1 MKLLAT
7 LLACAAPALTALAI
21 TAPASAAPRIVYSK
35 SFPGSTPAFVEITL
49 EQSGDVL
56 YKEAPDDPQPLKFKL
71 AEADTKQIF
80 ELAAKLDHFKRELE
94 SGLKVAKMGDK
105 TYRWEDGPTKNE
117 VKFNFTTDLDGK
129 ALQEWFERIAETE
142 QHVFALERAVR
153 FDKLGVN
160 KVLLQFQ
167 AAMERGRLVASDQF
181 LPWLDRVAKNE
192 SYLNM
197 ARERAASLAAT
208 IRNGAKA
215 AE

>member
-7 LLACAAPALTALAI
+7 LLVVAALA
-21 TAPASAAPRIVYSK
+21 PAAPRIVYSK

-56 YKEAPDDPQPLKFKL
+56 YKEAPDDQQPLKFKL
-71 AEADTKQIF
+71 AEADTQQIF
-80 ELAAKLDHFKRELE
+80 ELAAKLDYFKRELE

-105 TYRWEDGPTKNE
+105 TYRWEDGATKNE

-129 ALQEWFERIAETE
+129 AIQEWFEKIAETE

-181 LPWLDRVAKNE
+181 LPWLDRVAKND

-197 ARERAASLAAT
+197 ARERAAGLAAT
-208 IRNGAKA
+208 IRANGKA

>member
-7 LLACAAPALTALAI
+7 LLFVAALA
-21 TAPASAAPRIVYSK
+21 PAAPRIVYSK

-56 YKEAPDDPQPLKFKL
+56 YKEAPDDQQPLKFKL

-80 ELAAKLDHFKRELE
+80 ELVAKLDHFKRELE

-105 TYRWEDGPTKNE
+105 TYRWEDGATKNE
-117 VKFNFTTDLDGK
+117 VKFNFTTDIDGK
-129 ALQEWFERIAETE
+129 ALQEWFEKIAETE

-153 FDKLGVN
+153 FEKLGVN
-160 KVLLQFQ
+160 KVLLLFQ
-167 AAMERGRLVASDQF
+167 AAMVGGGLVASEVF
-181 LPWLDRVAKNE
+181 LPWLDRVAKND

-208 IRNGAKA
+208 IRANGKA

>member
-1 MKLLAT
+1 MRLLAA
-7 LLACAAPALTALAI
+7 LLAFAALA
-21 TAPASAAPRIVYSK
+21 PAAPRIFYSK
-35 SFPGSTPAFVEITL
+35 SFPGSTPAYVEITL
-49 EQSGDVL
+49 EESGEVV
-56 YKEAPDDPQPLKFKL
+56 YKEAPDDQQPLKFKL
-71 AEADTKQIF
+71 SEADTKQIF

-105 TYRWEDGPTKNE
+105 TYRWEDGATKHE
-117 VKFNFTTDLDGK
+117 VKFNFTIDLDGK
-129 ALQEWFERIAETE
+129 AIQEWFERISETE
-142 QHVFALERAVR
+142 QHVISLERAVR

-167 AAMERGRLVASDQF
+167 AAMERGRLVSSDQF
-181 LPWLDRVAKNE
+181 LPFLDRVAKNE

-208 IRNGAKA
+208 IRANGKA

>member
-1 MKLLAT
+1 MKFLAALLA
-7 LLACAAPALTALAI
+7 LAALA
-21 TAPASAAPRIVYSK
+21 PAAPRIFYSK
-35 SFPGSTPAFVEITL
+35 SFPGSTPAYVEITL
-49 EQSGDVL
+49 EESGEVV
-56 YKEAPDDPQPLKFKL
+56 YKEAPDDQQPLKFKL
-71 AEADTKQIF
+71 SEADTKQIF

-105 TYRWEDGPTKNE
+105 TYRWEDGATKHE

-129 ALQEWFERIAETE
+129 AIQEWFEKISETQ
-142 QHVFALERAVR
+142 QHVISLERAVR

-167 AAMERGRLVASDQF
+167 AAMERGRLVSSDQF
-181 LPWLDRVAKNE
+181 LPFLDRVAKNE

-208 IRNGAKA
+208 IRANGKA